1 MDWQT
6 VAKQQDELMAAIEA
20 LQKVFD
26 QAKEAIKMKQGKVL
40 QMIAASQTEEAKNLA
55 QIHQALDNLL
65 KSANI
70 S

>member
-40 QMIAASQTEEAKNLA
+40 QMITASQTEEAKNLA